1 MDTAVPCRSLDHAP
15 STLPDRRRTPESKL
29 LLLELAERLGS
40 VSRACRI
47 MDYSRD
53 SFYRFRKLYANG
65 GERALQDVSRRK
77 PILKNRV
84 ASEVEGAV
92 LKLSAERPT
101 WGQARVASALAER
114 GVSISAAGV
123 RCVWLRNQLQTIPL
137 RLKAFEKSAPRHEG
151 GAS

>member
-1 MDTAVPCRSLDHAP
+1 MDTAVACRSLDHAP
-15 STLPDRRRTPESKL
+15 STTPDRKRTLESKL

-65 GERALQDVSRRK
+65 GERALQVVSRRK

-84 ASEVEGAV
+84 VAEVEAAV
-92 LKLSAERPT
+92 LKLSVERPT
-101 WGQARVASALAER
+101 WGQARIASALAER
-114 GVSISAAGV
+114 GVSISPAGV
-123 RCVWLRNQLQTIPL
+123 RCVWIRSQLQTIPL
-137 RLKAFEKSAPRHEG
+137 RLKAIEKSSSREESAG
-151 GAS
+151 S